1 MLTGWLPLGCWQE
14 SLDTWQITQ
23 RFFFLLL
30 CVASCTN
37 LLLFFLLPTV
47 SIFSS
52 SVRLI
57 TGDCLTIT
65 RILKA
70 TVPTLERQCHSDKS
84 TTIARMKTFHKTNHR
99 SAITQQWLWQV
110 TLCVRK
116 ILCSRWSEVQALVYS
131 NFTMTFQREHN
142 SKSQVI
148 FKKLNYRPWTGPASW
163 LVELSAKG
171 GHQKFYCGLMQLNSR
186 CDLGSMRPHFKVM
199 RIVMRCICCLF
210 RAMQTCNK

>member
-1 MLTGWLPLGCWQE
+1 MLTGIKILDRSPSGSFSYYCVLPVV
-14 SLDTWQITQ
+14 QICFYSFYCLQ
-23 RFFFLLL
+23 FL
-30 CVASCTN
+30 
-37 LLLFFLLPTV
+37 
-47 SIFSS
+47 FS
-52 SVRLI
+52 VPAVLLI

-70 TVPTLERQCHSDKS
+70 TVPTLERQCHNDKS

-99 SAITQQWLWQV
+99 SAITQKWLWQV
-110 TLCVRK
+110 ALCVRK
-116 ILCSRWSEVQALVYS
+116 ILCSRWSEVRALVYS
-131 NFTMTFQREHN
+131 NFTMIFQREHN

-163 LVELSAKG
+163 LVELSDKG

-199 RIVMRCICCLF
+199 RIVMRYICCLF